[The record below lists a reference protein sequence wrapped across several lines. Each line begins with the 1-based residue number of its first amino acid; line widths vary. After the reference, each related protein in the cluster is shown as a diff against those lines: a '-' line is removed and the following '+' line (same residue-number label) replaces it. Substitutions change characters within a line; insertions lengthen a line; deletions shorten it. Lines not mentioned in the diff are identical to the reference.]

1 MRIGCLP
8 NNEPIGYKGLNSDE
22 SCRCDNNC
30 KPSYKYFLSI
40 LLQATK
46 VKDSY
51 TFFQLMKNSSKL
63 IVLSLA
69 LISASCSKSAKED
82 LDKAVSTHINAQT
95 EEEGGNT
102 CSVVFENALAKH
114 YSGDSLCDELKNRT
128 DAELFLC
135 EDQIKDEKYQALIAK
150 CKNTLKDK
158 ITELEVQRN
167 EGLEVKEENLSTVQE
182 KIPFQIQYRDV
193 SHGYKAVMGDVGPKQ
208 VILTFD
214 DGPSSANTMRVVNAL
229 DAMGVKGHFFLLGKA
244 TVANPK
250 IAKQTADRGHSVA
263 NHSWDHPD
271 FKKIG
276 LAEQKSQLQRTF
288 QAIKNAVG
296 WADPFFRFPYGS
308 ETAAMKD
315 HLAQQGVGN
324 FFWSVDSNDWRK
336 INPNGSVR
344 TNLQVINDT
353 MAQLDQRGRGLVLF
367 HDIHQRTAELL
378 PEFLNRLKR
387 SGYTVVLLK
396 PK

>member
-1 MRIGCLP
+1 
-8 NNEPIGYKGLNSDE
+8 
-22 SCRCDNNC
+22 
-30 KPSYKYFLSI
+30 
-40 LLQATK
+40 
-46 VKDSY
+46 
-51 TFFQLMKNSSKL
+51 MKNSVKFIL
-63 IVLSLA
+63 LSFA

-82 LDKAVSTHINAQT
+82 LDKAVATHIAATN
-95 EEEGGNT
+95 EEEGSNT
-102 CSVVFENALAKH
+102 CEQVFENAKAK
-114 YSGDSLCDELKNRT
+114 YYTGNALCEELNKRT

-135 EDQIKDEKYQALIAK
+135 EEQIKDTKYQELIAN
-150 CKNTLKDK
+150 CKGTLKEK
-158 ITELEVQRN
+158 IAELEVKRN
-167 EGLEVKEENLSTVQE
+167 EGLEVKEENLTAIKE
-182 KIPFQIQYRDV
+182 KLPFQTQYRDV
-193 SHGYKAVMGDVGPKQ
+193 SHGYKAVTGDVGSKQ

-214 DGPSSANTMRVVNAL
+214 DGPSSANTIRVVDTL
-229 DAMGVKGHFFLLGKA
+229 DAMGVKAHFFLLGKNA
-244 TVANPK
+244 VANPK
-250 IAKQTADRGHSVA
+250 IAKYTADHGHSIG

-271 FKKIG
+271 FKKLG
-276 LAEQKSQLQRTF
+276 LDAQKSQLQRTF

-308 ETAAMKD
+308 ETAGMKD
-315 HLAQQGVGN
+315 YLNQQGVAN

-344 TNLQVINDT
+344 TNLQVINET
-353 MAQLDQRGRGLVLF
+353 MAQLEQRGRGLVLF